1 VILPLLSI
9 HFPHRVTQAKRLSSE
24 SLSREMKSFRKNQ
37 REWNGGREGSN
48 VGDVV
53 VGGPRCPR
61 CGQQPSTALP
71 PLSPMQ
77 AGGPKLSRVTHHHS
91 FVSLPCGPSILL
103 SSQWM
108 SVREALSLPPTGRL
122 IKSVDS
128 CGAHPPS
135 LSVSH
140 IDESTL
146 KTTLFFFFFALLL
159 WQQQPTVRSAT
170 LLVVVLAFIS
180 RHRFFYQK
188 KKNPHLH

>member
-24 SLSREMKSFRKNQ
+24 SLSREMKSFRKTKGKNQ

-48 VGDVV
+48 VGGYYVV

-146 KTTLFFFFFALLL
+146 KTTLFFFSLCFCGNNNLLYG
-159 WQQQPTVRSAT
+159 
-170 LLVVVLAFIS
+170 VL
-180 RHRFFYQK
+180 RYW
-188 KKNPHLH
+188 

>member
-1 VILPLLSI
+1 
-9 HFPHRVTQAKRLSSE
+9 
-24 SLSREMKSFRKNQ
+24 
-37 REWNGGREGSN
+37 
-48 VGDVV
+48 VV

-146 KTTLFFFFFALLL
+146 KTTLFFFCFAFVATTTYCTECYAIGSSTSIYLSPPFFLPKEEKST
-159 WQQQPTVRSAT
+159 PTLIRGYFVST
-170 LLVVVLAFIS
+170 S
-180 RHRFFYQK
+180 RTHSGSGK
-188 KKNPHLH
+188 